1 MGLRSKKTYLKWC
14 QENGFPETTNKRQR
28 QLTREHDQFIRK
40 QADAVIPN
48 QCSTTEVRSPNYL
61 LKLID
66 KNARPELQPYP
77 AHRVFIAFARS
88 MFRHCRSG
96 RADLK
101 ALVELCVSRRC
112 RFLDPRERWR
122 GAIAE
127 DPIDRV
133 LPGQESSLGF
143 LGGLVVVAKHANHW
157 RRPLEKWKPKSRN
170 ATRQFRS
177 LLRHLFVDHEALPE
191 FFDHVWLE
199 GRMPSARLSE
209 SSVSYREWYR
219 QLGAGQNLRRC
230 QLPISCTKKMAFFVL
245 KAPADSSMPQAL
257 VWGQLRALGADERLA
272 DAAAISNAVLHW
284 QQNEF
289 WQTVFRWLIAQPM
302 LDVRQVGPIIDYIHH
317 RRFQPAQVLLPD
329 GTLELEDPPEP
340 RLSMRG
346 RTADSILRQV
356 EAWHDSLARQ
366 KKHSV
371 NNWATIGLP
380 ALNLREGDSR
390 SANSKLWKI
399 RELIS
404 TSELVAEGRKLKHC
418 VASYARSCAQRQ
430 CSIWTMEL
438 ERAEGTE
445 KLLTIEV
452 RPAARAIVQI
462 RGKYNRLPTEQER
475 RIIRLWASQA
485 KLSVSRRL
493 S

>member
-1 MGLRSKKTYLKWC
+1 
-14 QENGFPETTNKRQR
+14 
-28 QLTREHDQFIRK
+28 
-40 QADAVIPN
+40 
-48 QCSTTEVRSPNYL
+48 
-61 LKLID
+61 
-66 KNARPELQPYP
+66 
-77 AHRVFIAFARS
+77 
-88 MFRHCRSG
+88 
-96 RADLK
+96 
-101 ALVELCVSRRC
+101 
-112 RFLDPRERWR
+112 
-122 GAIAE
+122 
-127 DPIDRV
+127 
-133 LPGQESSLGF
+133 
-143 LGGLVVVAKHANHW
+143 
-157 RRPLEKWKPKSRN
+157 
-170 ATRQFRS
+170 
-177 LLRHLFVDHEALPE
+177 
-191 FFDHVWLE
+191 
-199 GRMPSARLSE
+199 
-209 SSVSYREWYR
+209 
-219 QLGAGQNLRRC
+219 
-230 QLPISCTKKMAFFVL
+230 MAFFVL